1 MRNDEKPFENEKKY
15 GDVDE
20 EVMVR
25 EGAKQVREKPGGE
38 HCYDTQIWSTS
49 ESSDTDSAAS

>member
-1 MRNDEKPFENEKKY
+1 
-15 GDVDE
+15 VDE